1 MTIGRIIRNIQAKA
15 ERKATIRKENNIKKY
30 FHIHDTDTYA
40 DSFNQM
46 YNAREVIANYAK
58 KNNVSVDVY
67 DARKYFDDDFD
78 LPVKIQ
84 KSIEDKLEVTVT
96 DKKGRGIRKSLV
108 SANTDK
114 TYPKMA
120 EQKFIFP
127 VYGEDT
133 QVVRNVRMHTEDNFL
148 RNLYRHIEQ
157 LTSEVKKFKSK

>member
-1 MTIGRIIRNIQAKA
+1 MKIGRIIRNIQAKA
-15 ERKATIRKENNIKKY
+15 ERKAAIRKENNIKKY
-30 FHIHDTDTYA
+30 FHIHDTDTYG

-46 YNAREVIANYAK
+46 YTAREVIANYAK

-84 KSIEDKLEVTVT
+84 RSLEDKLEVTVT
-96 DKKGRGIRKSLV
+96 DKEGRGIRKSLV
-108 SANTDK
+108 SANTEK

-120 EQKFIFP
+120 QSKIIVP
-127 VYGEDT
+127 VSGEDT
-133 QVVRNVRMHTEDNFL
+133 QIARNAYRRTEDNFL

-157 LTSEVKKFKSK
+157 LTNEVKKLRK